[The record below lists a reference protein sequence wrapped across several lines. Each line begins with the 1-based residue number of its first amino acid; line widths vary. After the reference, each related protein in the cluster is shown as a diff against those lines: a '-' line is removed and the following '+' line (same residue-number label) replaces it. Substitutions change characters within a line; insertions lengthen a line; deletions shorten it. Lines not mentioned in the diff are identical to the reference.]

1 MVFSLGLAMACVF
14 VTTLV
19 LLANLLGSIY
29 VLVCVALTLVN
40 LCGYMHF
47 WGLTIDVVSSVNIII
62 AIGKFG
68 FNFSSWGKCLGGSKR
83 NNGKHSYIKNKLLN

>member
-1 MVFSLGLAMACVF
+1 MITTELIRNVGLAIACVF

-19 LLANLLGSIY
+19 LLADILGSLY
-29 VLVCVALTLVN
+29 VLLCVVLTLID

-62 AIGKFG
+62 AIGIYLR
-68 FNFSSWGKCLGGSKR
+68 SIIL
-83 NNGKHSYIKNKLLN
+83 H